1 MASTPQSPKAPTE
14 HTNSLLSAA
23 AISFDGDPGDFERAE
38 RGLIATHSTGLIE
51 ENGRAVWD
59 ISSHDFIRESAES
72 PDSVHPSLWNH
83 ARLNAT
89 HGLFEVAP
97 GLWQARGYDLSNI
110 TFIEGDTGW
119 VIIDPLTSEACARA
133 CLDLAND
140 TLGERPVTAVIYTH
154 SHVDHFGG
162 VRGVLT
168 DEQIEQRN
176 LPIVAPEHFM
186 RETVAENV
194 IAGPAMA
201 RRSTYQF
208 GPLLPAGPRQH
219 VDCGL
224 GKSVPAGRIG
234 LVAPNIDITETGQE
248 LVLDGIRVTFQLTP
262 EAEAPAE
269 MNFFFPDRGWL
280 CMAENCSH
288 NMHNLLPLRGAQARD
303 SLGWSKY
310 VNEALELFGDRTE
323 LMFASH
329 HWPRWGT
336 EDVAQFLRQQRDLY
350 RWMHDQT
357 MRLANKGLTPNEI
370 AEELTLPEAFQAQ
383 IHTRGYYGALVH
395 NSKAVYQ
402 RYLGWYDGN
411 PARLWQRT
419 PTDAGKRYVELA
431 GGPEALLTHARK
443 AFDEGD
449 YRWVAEVVNHLVFA
463 DPTNTEARELQA
475 DTLEQ
480 LGYQSESATWRNA
493 YLTGAQ
499 ELRDGPPKPRPARIT
514 ALAAALTID
523 MIFDAIA
530 VRLKS
535 EEVVGEHVLTNWEFT
550 DIDER
555 WMLALENQ
563 TLHYVAGRHDD
574 AATVTVRM
582 TRALL
587 LQIIAGEATFIEA
600 AGAGDVEFD
609 GDPAGLVTIFGNL
622 DQFGN
627 TFAIVEP

>member
-1 MASTPQSPKAPTE
+1 MASTPESPKAPTD
-14 HTNSLLSAA
+14 HTTALLSAA
-23 AISFDGDPGDFERAE
+23 AISFDGDPADFERAKQ
-38 RGLIATHSTGLIE
+38 GLIATHATGLIE
-51 ENGRAVWD
+51 ENGRTVWD
-59 ISSHDFIRESAES
+59 LSRHDFIRESAEA
-72 PDSVHPSLWNH
+72 PDSVHPSLWNQ

-110 TFIEGDTGW
+110 TFIEGDKGW

-133 CLDLAND
+133 CLELAND

-168 DEQIEQRN
+168 DEQIEKRN

-194 IAGPAMA
+194 IAGPAMG
-201 RRSTYQF
+201 RRATYQF
-208 GPLLPAGPRQH
+208 GPLLPAGPRAH
-219 VDCGL
+219 VDSGL
-224 GKSVPAGRIG
+224 GKAVPAGQIG
-234 LVAPNIDITETGQE
+234 LVAPTIDITETGQE
-248 LVLDGIRVTFQLTP
+248 LVLDGIRVIFQLTP

-269 MNFFFPDRGWL
+269 MNFFFPDKGWL

-310 VNEALELFGDRTE
+310 INEALELFGSRTE

-329 HWPRWGT
+329 HWPRWGAD
-336 EDVAQFLRQQRDLY
+336 DVAQFLRQQRDLY

-357 MRLANKGLTPNEI
+357 MRMANKGLTPNEI
-370 AEELTLPEAFQAQ
+370 AEELELPDAFLAQ
-383 IHTRGYYGALVH
+383 IHTRGYYGTLVH
-395 NSKAVYQ
+395 NCKAVYQ

-411 PARLWQRT
+411 PARLWART
-419 PTDAGKRYVELA
+419 PTDAGKRYVDLA

-463 DPTNTEARELQA
+463 DPTNLGARTLQA
-475 DTLEQ
+475 DALEQ
-480 LGYQSESATWRNA
+480 LGYQSESSTWRNA

-499 ELRDGPPKPRPARIT
+499 ELRNGPPKPRPARIT

-523 MIFDAIA
+523 MIFDALA

-574 AATVTVRM
+574 ASAVTVRM
-582 TRALL
+582 TRELL
-587 LQIIAGEATFIEA
+587 IKILAGETTFIEA
-600 AGAGDVEFD
+600 AGAGDIELD
-609 GDPAGLVTIFGNL
+609 GDPAALITIFGNL
-622 DQFGN
+622 EQFGT